1 MTNVEMLQQKID
13 ASGKGPVV
21 LAAEWG
27 VSLPTYYKLKAG
39 ESEFTASTLVRA
51 TVSLKLT
58 RDERDLIFL
67 ADCVSDNHE

>member
-13 ASGKGPVV
+13 ASGKRPVV

-39 ESEFTASTLVRA
+39 ESEFTAPVLVAA
-51 TVSLKLT
+51 TRSLGLT
-58 RDERDLIFL
+58 RAERDAIFFW
-67 ADCVSDNHE
+67 

>member
-13 ASGKGPVV
+13 ESGKGPVV

-39 ESEFTASTLVRA
+39 ESEFTARIIA
-51 TVSLKLT
+51 AAARSLGLT
-58 RDERDLIFL
+58 RDERDAIFL
-67 ADCVSDNHE
+67 GQ